1 MNNFELTRESD
12 VSDGKRPP
20 RKKGFFGLLASCGGM
35 LESRGF
41 TRSFLNGDSVSS
53 SSPRDVTQLLAA
65 WGSGDKSAFDQLLPL
80 VHAEL
85 RRIAQ
90 RQMRQERPG
99 HTLQATALVN
109 EAYLR
114 LAGDQGLEW
123 RDRAHFFAVCAQV
136 MRHILIDHARS
147 RGREKRGGGAIQVSL
162 NDALIVADEQ
172 ATDMLALDEALSA
185 LERMD
190 PQMARVVE
198 LRYFAGLTVEE
209 TAEVLNSSP
218 RTVRRDWRRAKAW
231 LYRMIREGTTDETR
245 PLAPGR

>member
-1 MNNFELTRESD
+1 MST
-12 VSDGKRPP
+12 
-20 RKKGFFGLLASCGGM
+20 
-35 LESRGF
+35 
-41 TRSFLNGDSVSS
+41 
-53 SSPRDVTQLLAA
+53 SSPQDVTQLLAA
-65 WGSGDKSAFDQLLPL
+65 WGEGDRSALDKLLPL

-90 RQMRQERPG
+90 RQMRQERSG

-114 LAGDQGLEW
+114 LAGDQQLQW

-147 RGREKRGGGAIQVSL
+147 RGREKRGGGVVQVSL
-162 NDALIVADEQ
+162 NDALLVADDQ
-172 ATDMLALDEALSA
+172 IADILALDEALSA

-190 PQMARVVE
+190 PQKARLVE

-209 TAEVLNSSP
+209 TAEVLNTSP
-218 RTVRRDWRRAKAW
+218 RTVRREWRRARAW
-231 LYRMIREGTTDETR
+231 LYRMMGEGTADETR
-245 PLAPGR
+245 PMATGG